1 METLHNFLFIA
12 LPYTAA
18 AVFFVGTMLR
28 FKMAGFKVSS
38 LSSQFLEGEKLFWGS
53 VPFHFGMLG
62 VFLLHLAAFLI
73 PNSLL
78 LWNSHPVRLIV
89 LEITGFVFALS
100 FLFGLVVLL
109 IRRVTHP
116 RIRVVTTPMD
126 IAVELVLLY
135 QILLGCGIAVSYR
148 WGSSWFASDLS
159 PYLWSLLVFNPQ
171 IDAVKAMKP
180 MIQLHIVGAYL
191 ILLIFPFTRLVHMLA
206 VPIHYLFR
214 PYQQVIWNVNRKTVR
229 NAESEWNRHAPK
241 NN

>member
-18 AVFFVGTMLR
+18 AVFLVGTMIR
-28 FKMAGFKVSS
+28 FKTAGFKVSS

-53 VPFHFGMLG
+53 VPFHAGMLG

-73 PNSLL
+73 PKSLL

-109 IRRVTHP
+109 IRRMTHP

-126 IAVELVLLY
+126 IAVELLLLY

-180 MIQLHIVGAYL
+180 MIQLHIAGAYL

-229 NAESEWNRHAPK
+229 NAESEWNRHTPK